1 MGVLRQ
7 WLGIGG
13 DPLGTSGRQWRTF
26 LYSLGIAAVTVG
38 VVNSINVITIQHE
51 APRLGLAPPLVWE
64 GSSWVTLL
72 LFFWIPWLAWRLAPP
87 KVRPRWR
94 LLVHVPGL
102 LGFALSHVGGF
113 VLLRNVIYR
122 LAGASYAYGPFLP
135 HFLYELRKDSLGYL
149 LFVGCF
155 TLVDHFL
162 RQQALILSPGQAITF
177 DIRDGAKLTRVRLD
191 EILAV
196 ESAGNYVEFILRDG
210 RRPLMRS
217 PLSVVETE
225 LSPRGFLRTH
235 RRWLVNARH
244 VTALKPEGSGDHA
257 VELGKL
263 SVPLS
268 RRFPQALVKL
278 RSA

>member
-1 MGVLRQ
+1 MGAVRQ
-7 WLGIGG
+7 WLGIDG
-13 DPLGTSGRQWRTF
+13 DPLGASGRQWRTF
-26 LYSLGIAAVTVG
+26 LCSLAIAAVTVG
-38 VVNSINVITIQHE
+38 VVNSVNVITIQHE
-51 APRLGLAPPLVWE
+51 APHLGLAPPLVWE

-87 KVRPRWR
+87 RVRPRWR
-94 LLVHVPGL
+94 LLIHLPGL
-102 LGFALSHVGGF
+102 LGFALAHVGGF
-113 VLLRNVIYR
+113 VLLRKLIYR
-122 LAGASYAYGPFLP
+122 LAGATYAYGPFLP
-135 HFLYELRKDSLGYL
+135 HFWYELRKDSLGYL
-149 LFVGCF
+149 LFIGCF
-155 TLVDHFL
+155 TLVDHVL
-162 RQQALILSPGQAITF
+162 RQQALIQTPGQAATL
-177 DIRDGAKLTRVRLD
+177 DIRDGARLTRVRLD

-257 VELGKL
+257 VELGQL
-263 SVPLS
+263 RVPLS

-278 RSA
+278 RST

>member
-1 MGVLRQ
+1 MGVMRQ
-7 WLGIGG
+7 WLGIDG

-51 APRLGLAPPLVWE
+51 APRLGLAPPIVWE
-64 GSSWVTLL
+64 GSSWVTVM

-87 KVRPRWR
+87 SARPRWR
-94 LLVHVPGL
+94 LLIHVPGL
-102 LGFALSHVGGF
+102 LGFALAHVGGF
-113 VLLRNVIYR
+113 VVLRNVIYR
-122 LAGASYAYGPFLP
+122 VAGASYEYGPFLP

-162 RQQALILSPGQAITF
+162 RQQALIQSPGQAITF

>member
-1 MGVLRQ
+1 MGVVRQ
-7 WLGIGG
+7 WLGIDG

-26 LYSLGIAAVTVG
+26 LYSLGIAAATVA

-51 APRLGLAPPLVWE
+51 APGLGLAPPVVWE

-87 KVRPRWR
+87 RARPRWR
-94 LLVHVPGL
+94 LLIHVPGL
-102 LGFALSHVGGF
+102 LGFALAHVGGF
-113 VLLRNVIYR
+113 VLLRTVVYR
-122 LAGASYAYGPFLP
+122 LAGASYKFGSFLP

-162 RQQALILSPGQAITF
+162 RQQALIQTPGQAITF

-268 RRFPQALVKL
+268 RRFPEALVKL

>member
-1 MGVLRQ
+1 MGVVRQ
-7 WLGIGG
+7 WLGIDG

-26 LYSLGIAAVTVG
+26 LYSLGIAAATVG

-87 KVRPRWR
+87 RVRPRWR
-94 LLVHVPGL
+94 LLIHVPGL
-102 LGFALSHVGGF
+102 LGFALAHVGGF
-113 VLLRNVIYR
+113 VLLRQLVYR
-122 LAGASYAYGPFLP
+122 LAGDTYHFGSFLP
-135 HFLYELRKDSLGYL
+135 HFLYEVRKDSLGYL

-162 RQQALILSPGQAITF
+162 RQQALIQTPGQAITF

-268 RRFPQALVKL
+268 RRFPEALVKL
-278 RSA
+278 RST

>member
-1 MGVLRQ
+1 MGVVRQ
-7 WLGIGG
+7 WLGIDG

-51 APRLGLAPPLVWE
+51 APRLGLAPPVVWE

-87 KVRPRWR
+87 RVQPRWR
-94 LLVHVPGL
+94 LLIHVPGL
-102 LGFALSHVGGF
+102 LGFALAHVGGF

-122 LAGASYAYGPFLP
+122 LAGASYQYGPFLP

-149 LFVGCF
+149 LFMGCF
-155 TLVDHFL
+155 TLVDYFL
-162 RQQALILSPGQAITF
+162 RQQALIQTPGQAITF

-235 RRWLVNARH
+235 RRWLVNASH

-268 RRFPQALVKL
+268 RRFPETLVKL
-278 RSA
+278 RSP